1 MSVSVKHYSPCVQT
15 TQSRKHKSPVAGK
28 VAGGP
33 ASPKYSID
41 LQIRQFI
48 NRRLVESVWRL
59 RVGRTLF
66 QIRRP
71 YVFQMLTLL
80 LLKLH
85 FSCFQM
91 LCNGFPMVYFTY
103 PRCLA
108 KWNQCGNIHP
118 PLSTL
123 WYGGKLSLQKQT
135 CLTNVIPA
143 WQTPQISTHSDL

>member
-1 MSVSVKHYSPCVQT
+1 M
-15 TQSRKHKSPVAGK
+15 AGK

-85 FSCFQM
+85 FSCF
-91 LCNGFPMVYFTY
+91 
-103 PRCLA
+103 
-108 KWNQCGNIHP
+108 
-118 PLSTL
+118 
-123 WYGGKLSLQKQT
+123 
-135 CLTNVIPA
+135 
-143 WQTPQISTHSDL
+143 